1 MRTCYVIVVVDI
13 YLQNTPQMSRIQDEN
28 KIQALC
34 AYRPHPAFGIGIR
47 IWGTVRCQ
55 DDIDAF
61 RLEDC
66 IENVCELLIP
76 IVNQEAKGGFTFLE
90 LPHELSGLLDDP
102 IIVGIGSDA
111 SQLHTSCAQVDEE
124 QDVQR
129 LQPERFYG
137 EEVTSQNLRL
147 VMRH

>member
-1 MRTCYVIVVVDI
+1 MRTCCVIVVVDI
-13 YLQNTPQMSRIQDEN
+13 YLQNEPQMSSIQDED

-66 IENVCELLIP
+66 IENVCELLILV
-76 IVNQEAKGGFTFLE
+76 VNQEAKGGFTFLE
-90 LPHELSGLLDDP
+90 LPHELSCLLGDP

-111 SQLHTSCAQVDEE
+111 GQVYTSCA
-124 QDVQR
+124 
-129 LQPERFYG
+129 
-137 EEVTSQNLRL
+137 
-147 VMRH
+147 

>member
-13 YLQNTPQMSRIQDEN
+13 YLQNSPQMSHIQDED

-34 AYRPHPAFGIGIR
+34 AYRSHPAFGIGIR

-55 DDIDAF
+55 DDVDAF

-76 IVNQEAKGGFTFLE
+76 IVDQEAKGGFAFLE
-90 LPHELSGLLDDP
+90 FPNELSGLLVDP
-102 IIVGIGSDA
+102 NIVGIGSDA
-111 SQLHTSCAQVDEE
+111 GQVHTSCAQVDEE

-137 EEVTSQNLRL
+137 EEVTSQNLVF